1 MEKKS
6 AIYLIVVLFIGVG
19 IGYLLFG
26 SSSHTNSDHTH
37 DRNSEVAD
45 QIWTCSMHPQIKQS
59 ESGDCP
65 ICGMDLIPT
74 TNMTGDLDINQFRM
88 TENAMALANIQ
99 TSIVGDGG
107 TSSQEIRLSGKI
119 EENEEETTV
128 QVTHFTG
135 RIEKLLVNAIGEKIS
150 KGQRIAL
157 IYSPELVAAQQE
169 LLTAAKLKEQ
179 QPDLY
184 LAVRKKLKL
193 RKLSENQINQI
204 ESSGNVMEM
213 FPLHAQVS
221 GIVSEKMVEEGNHIE
236 RGQVL
241 YRLSNLN
248 TVWANFD
255 VYENQISLIQKGQEI
270 NVITNAY
277 PDTKIKAK
285 ISFIDPILNKVSRT
299 ISARAVLANTDAR
312 FKPGMFIEGAIAVSD
327 NNQERNSIVVPKSAV
342 LWTGKRSLVYVK
354 KEGLTPIFEMREV
367 ALGNASSDSYQILS
381 GLEKG
386 EEIVTHGTFTVDAAA
401 QLQGKKSM
409 MKSGN
414 DQNDSAKDE
423 HFKKTAI
430 SDDFRKLFNQAL
442 LSYFNLKDA
451 LVASDANLSATF
463 SEKMLS
469 QLKGLNISE
478 LPQEELEYMQNL
490 TKYLQ
495 GISDKEDLINQ
506 RAHFKDLNENLN
518 LLIHEIGNTAETIYI
533 QKCPMADDN
542 KGAIWL
548 SKEKE
553 VRNPYFGDAMLAC
566 GSVISTLERL

>member
-6 AIYLIVVLFIGVG
+6 AIYLIVVLFVGVG

-26 SSSHTNSDHTH
+26 SSSQSNSDHAH
-37 DRNSEVAD
+37 DENTEVVD

-74 TNMTGDLDINQFRM
+74 TNMTADLDINQFRM

-99 TSIVGDGG
+99 TSIVGDGS
-107 TSSQEIRLSGKI
+107 TNSQEIRLSGKI

-135 RIEKLLVNAIGEKIS
+135 RIEKLLVNAIGEKIA

-179 QPDLY
+179 QPELY
-184 LAVRKKLKL
+184 KAVRNKLKL

-204 ESSGNVMEM
+204 ESSGNIMEM

-241 YRLSNLN
+241 YKISNLN

-255 VYENQISLIQKGQEI
+255 VYENQISIIQKGQEI
-270 NVITNAY
+270 NIMTTAY

-285 ISFIDPILNKVSRT
+285 ISFIDPILNKISRT
-299 ISARAVLANTDAR
+299 VSARAVLTNKDAL
-312 FKPGMFIEGAIAVSD
+312 FKPGMFIEGVISVSD
-327 NNQERNSIVVPKSAV
+327 NDLEKENIVVPKSAV

-354 KEGLTPIFEMREV
+354 KKGITPVFEMREV
-367 ALGNASSDSYQILS
+367 VLGNSNSDSYQILS
-381 GLEKG
+381 GLQKG
-386 EEIVTHGTFTVDAAA
+386 EEIVTNGTFTVDAAA

-409 MKSGN
+409 MKLGGN
-414 DQNDSAKDE
+414 QSDSAKDVDFE
-423 HFKKTAI
+423 KVAI
-430 SDDFRKLFNQAL
+430 SVDFRKLFNQAL
-442 LSYFNLKDA
+442 LSYFSLKDA

-469 QLKGLNISE
+469 QLKNLNISE
-478 LPQEELEYMQNL
+478 LPQEELAYLQNL
-490 TKYLQ
+490 KKHLQ
-495 GISDKEDLINQ
+495 GISDKEELINQ
-506 RAHFKDLNENLN
+506 RAHFKDLNKNLN
-518 LLIHEIGNTAETIYI
+518 LLIHKIGNTSETIYI
-533 QKCPMADDN
+533 QKCPMANDN

-566 GSVISTLERL
+566 GSVINTLERL